1 MCLMPLVAIVSSEA
15 KPILE
20 ICFIVLEISYT
31 DFGCR
36 TADGRK

>member
-1 MCLMPLVAIVSSEA
+1 MCLMPLVATVNSEA
-15 KPILE
+15 EPISE